1 MSEAD
6 RLNSLQDLMILD
18 TEPEAEFDAIVKAA
32 AMACGVPMCLISLVD
47 TDRQWFKANVGLPH
61 ISETPRSVAFCDYT
75 IQQEELFEVA
85 DCLQDERFANNP
97 LVAGDPDLRFY
108 AGVPLCL
115 SDGSRVGSL
124 CVLDNKPGALTP
136 TQRSILRQLSLA
148 ASHALESRR
157 SAKALIASESRY
169 RTLCAASPMG
179 IFGMD
184 AAGMCTY
191 SNARW
196 QSISG
201 LSYEECLG
209 LGWHNAVHPEDRAA
223 VLSAWE
229 RASAGQHELV
239 MEFRIASTDGRERV
253 VRVMS
258 KPILTSEGDVI
269 GHVGLIEDVTDHR
282 AQRKLQ
288 RERDLLIN
296 QTSELA
302 KVGGWELNLLTD
314 KVTWSEQTRLIH
326 GLPAGYQPQ
335 LDTAVELYTEQS
347 REDIRRAFHHLMNEG
362 AAFDMELQLVK
373 ADGASRWVRVVGDAE
388 WVDGKPV
395 RMRGAI
401 QDIDDSIRQRLALES
416 AHERI
421 TIATDSGDVG
431 VWEWNVGTNS
441 LEWTPQMS
449 KLYGIDPADKPLDF
463 QEWVERVHPDDK
475 DLVLDTL
482 AKAVTSGD
490 DLEQEYRIVWPD
502 GSIRHLHSSAHVK
515 RDAAGKA
522 LMLVGVN
529 WDVTQLRRLAS
540 DLAEQHE
547 LLRVTMQSIDD
558 AVITVDTQGRITWLN
573 PSAELLTG
581 WSCSKAIG
589 KPLARVYEIVH
600 EMSGLPVESSV
611 TECLRKGTRVNHN
624 RDLMLVTREGLQY
637 GVEDSAAPIRD
648 AQGQLLGAVLVFRDV
663 SEQRH
668 LTQVMMHRATHDE
681 LTQLYNRSEFETR
694 LRKLISRLQSSDD
707 KHALMFIDLDQFKLV
722 NDACGHPVGDQL
734 LRQIAGIL
742 RQSLRESDVLAR
754 LGGDEFGV
762 ILHDCNVDL
771 ARNIAQGICDTMNDF
786 RFAHGARRFR
796 IGVSIGLVPLDSSWK
811 SLAAIMKAA
820 DTSCYTAKDAGRN
833 RVHVWFDTDHAMHA
847 RRGDMQWAGRLE
859 QSLDENRFELHAQ
872 RLVHLD
878 TDRTGLNAEVLVRLR
893 DETGELIQPA
903 AFLPAAERFHLATR
917 IDRWVLRNAIAQLTE
932 LPDLSGIELLW
943 INLSGQ
949 SIGDRDFHRDAIRM
963 LSEAGQDIC
972 RRICLE
978 ITETAAIT
986 NITNAADFITRLKGL
1001 QVRTALDDFGA
1012 GASSFG
1018 YLKSLPVD
1026 ILKIDGQFISTI
1038 IDDPLA
1044 AAAVRCFVDVA
1055 GVVGLQTVAEHVE
1068 SEAVLA
1074 RVRSLGLDF
1083 AQGYLLHEPE
1093 PIRLALDGW
1102 LKSSSKVADRRY
1114 QDLGSVE

>member
-6 RLNSLQDLMILD
+6 RLASLRDLMILD

-32 AMACGVPMCLISLVD
+32 AMVCDVPMCLISLID
-47 TDRQWFKANVGLPH
+47 SDRQWFKANVGLPDVT
-61 ISETPRSVAFCDYT
+61 ETPRSVAFCDYT
-75 IQQEELFEVA
+75 IQQDDLFEVA
-85 DCLQDERFANNP
+85 DCRQDERFADNP
-97 LVAGDPDLRFY
+97 LVTGNPDLRFY
-108 AGVPLCL
+108 AGIPLSL
-115 SDGSRVGSL
+115 SDGARVGSL
-124 CVLDNKPGALTP
+124 CVLDDKPGELTT

-157 SAKALIASESRY
+157 SARALIASESRY

-179 IFGMD
+179 IFGTD
-184 AAGMCTY
+184 VAGSWTY

-196 QSISG
+196 QAISG
-201 LSYEECLG
+201 QSYEESLG
-209 LGWHNAVHPEDRAA
+209 QGWHDVVHPEDRAA
-223 VLSAWE
+223 VLTAWE
-229 RASAGQHELV
+229 KASAGQHELV
-239 MEFRIASTDGRERV
+239 MEFRIASGNGGERV
-253 VRVMS
+253 VRALS
-258 KPILTSEGDVI
+258 KPTLTCEGEVI
-269 GHVGLIEDVTDHR
+269 GHVGLVEDITDYKR
-282 AQRKLQ
+282 QRKLQ

-314 KVTWSEQTRLIH
+314 QVTWSEQTRLIH

-347 REDIRRAFHHLMNEG
+347 RKDIQQAFHDLVNNG

-388 WVDGKPV
+388 WVNGKPV

-431 VWEWNVGTNS
+431 VWEWNVGTHS

-449 KLYGIDPADKPLDF
+449 KLYGIPPSDKPLNF

-475 DLVLDTL
+475 ELVLDEL
-482 AKAVTSGD
+482 DKAVNGGG
-490 DLEQEYRIVWPD
+490 DLEYEYRILWPD

-515 RDAAGKA
+515 RDEAGKA
-522 LMLVGVN
+522 TMLVGVN

-581 WSCSKAIG
+581 WSCPRAIG
-589 KPLARVYEIVH
+589 KSLKRVYEIVH

-611 TECLRKGTRVNHN
+611 TECLRTGIRVNHN

-694 LRKLISRLQSSDD
+694 LRNVISRLQSSDEN
-707 KHALMFIDLDQFKLV
+707 HALMFIDLDQFKLV

-734 LRQIAGIL
+734 LRQMAGIL

-762 ILHDCNVDL
+762 ILHDCDVDL
-771 ARNIAQGICDTMNDF
+771 ARDIAQGICDTMDDF
-786 RFAHGARRFR
+786 RFTHGARRFR
-796 IGVSIGLVPLDSSWK
+796 IGASIGLVPVNSSWK

-820 DTSCYTAKDAGRN
+820 DTSCYAAKDAGRN

-847 RRGDMQWAGRLE
+847 RRGDMQWAGQLE

-872 RLVHLD
+872 RLVPLGIE
-878 TDRTGLNAEVLVRLR
+878 RAGVNAEVLLRLR
-893 DETGELIQPA
+893 DDRGELIQPS

-917 IDRWVLRNAIAQLTE
+917 IDRWVLRNAITHLTE
-932 LPDLSGIELLW
+932 LPDLSDIELLW

-949 SIGDRDFHRDAIRM
+949 STGDRDFHRDAIMM
-963 LSEAGQDIC
+963 LSEAGHDIC
-972 RRICLE
+972 QRICLE

-986 NITNAADFITRLKGL
+986 NITDAADFITRLKGL

-1068 SEAVLA
+1068 NEAVLA

-1083 AQGYLLHEPE
+1083 AQGFLLHEPE
-1093 PIRLALDGW
+1093 PILQALSAR
-1102 LKSSSKVADRRY
+1102 SSTSSRADEKLY
-1114 QDLGSVE
+1114 QDM